1 MNSEKLKAAQERIA
15 AIIVDHFEFCSDQ
28 QSSATTAAAEI
39 LTTMLAG
46 QFGSLSSNTDAGL
59 ERLSER
65 LGCDAKF
72 AACVVAVDELKAENE
87 RQRRMIGKLRQR
99 DDSQKYVALLI
110 DQRVYGP
117 FGSWDESYEYGRKMQ
132 MPFSV
137 EELNNVHPD
146 LVKASD
152 GDADPV
158 SRNA

>member
-1 MNSEKLKAAQERIA
+1 MNSEKLKAAQNRIA

-72 AACVVAVDELKAENE
+72 AACVVAVDELKLENE

-99 DDSQKYVALLI
+99 PDADWFEKAARKQLVDDVKTMLNDAYDNAL
-110 DQRVYGP
+110 D
-117 FGSWDESYEYGRKMQ
+117 
-132 MPFSV
+132 
-137 EELNNVHPD
+137 NVHAN
-146 LVKASD
+146 LIKASD

-158 SRNA
+158 GGNA